1 MAGLLPL
8 SKYHQVSPS
17 ASKNEA
23 TFEDER
29 KNESSGGANS
39 ISLEESGADKT
50 LVGYNEDLVHH
61 QGKVLVH
68 HQFKGSVLV
77 RFPDPLPSESETG
90 SIHKQ
95 RRKYHQGQELAHQQ
109 NKTPS
114 NNEHDDKQSDPRYIW
129 FR

>member
-8 SKYHQVSPS
+8 SKYHQVSSS
-17 ASKNEA
+17 ASKSEA

-77 RFPDPLPSESETG
+77 RFPDPLPCESETG

-95 RRKYHQGQELAHQQ
+95 RRKYQYLQLVHFVL
-109 NKTPS
+109 S
-114 NNEHDDKQSDPRYIW
+114 QSSIVSGASTESTTSLSLL
-129 FR
+129 

>member
-17 ASKNEA
+17 ASKSEA
-23 TFEDER
+23 TPEDER
-29 KNESSGGANS
+29 RKESSGGANS

-50 LVGYNEDLVHH
+50 LVHQSKDLVHH

-77 RFPDPLPSESETG
+77 RFHDSLPSESETE
-90 SIHKQ
+90 SIHQQ
-95 RRKYHQGQELAHQQ
+95 RRKYHQGQELSQQQ

-114 NNEHDDKQSDPRYIW
+114 NNKHDGPR
-129 FR
+129 